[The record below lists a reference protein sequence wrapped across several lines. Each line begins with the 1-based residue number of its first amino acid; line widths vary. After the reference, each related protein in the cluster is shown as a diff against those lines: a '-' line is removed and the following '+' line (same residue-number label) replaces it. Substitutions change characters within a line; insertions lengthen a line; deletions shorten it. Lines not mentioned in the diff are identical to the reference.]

1 MQKSFLT
8 MITKFFPI
16 IYIKKKN
23 ILFVL
28 EVLNLESEE
37 FFMNF
42 LIEFENKI
50 NHEINIEDTNMN
62 NLSIIN

>member
-1 MQKSFLT
+1 

-28 EVLNLESEE
+28 EVFNLESEE

-62 NLSIIN
+62 NLSI